1 MKIMEEY
8 IMSKKPLN
16 DEVIA
21 NLIESIE
28 NSEKR
33 QLIHDYISEVTQTC
47 VSLCSKGE
55 NVRVLN
61 EYKIMIKNIRKH
73 LNF

>member
-1 MKIMEEY
+1 MEEY
-8 IMSKKPLN
+8 IMRKKPLN

-21 NLIESIE
+21 DLIESIE

-47 VSLCSKGE
+47 VNLCNKGE

>member
-1 MKIMEEY
+1 MEEY

-47 VSLCSKGE
+47 VSLCNKGE